1 MTDLVSA
8 DAVTVDAVD
17 AADSVVGLSSARA
30 SSVLEP
36 GAERKIADFGPS
48 GPRVDDSIADS
59 VSADSI
65 AVMTGA
71 EDTAERKAVTGD
83 VGAVDGADMNGA
95 DGADGADIVTGG
107 DTATVGQID
116 SDSGQFV
123 WTTWA
128 FCAPYFANNSS
139 MLMYDLVDATEAV
152 DDDTD
157 GADELTDDALDT
169 EMDRRCLGR

>member
-8 DAVTVDAVD
+8 DAVTVDA
-17 AADSVVGLSSARA
+17 ADSVVGLFSARA

-59 VSADSI
+59 VSADLI

-71 EDTAERKAVTGD
+71 EDTAERKAMTGD
-83 VGAVDGADMNGA
+83 GGAV

-107 DTATVGQID
+107 DTATVGKID
-116 SDSGQFV
+116 SDSGKFV

-128 FCAPYFANNSS
+128 FCALYFANNSS
-139 MLMYDLVDATEAV
+139 MLMYNLVDATEAV

-157 GADELTDDALDT
+157 GADELTDNALDT
-169 EMDRRCLGR
+169 EIDRRCLGR

>member
-8 DAVTVDAVD
+8 DAVTVD

-48 GPRVDDSIADS
+48 GPRGPRVDDSIADS
-59 VSADSI
+59 MSADSI

-83 VGAVDGADMNGA
+83 GGAVDGADMNGA
-95 DGADGADIVTGG
+95 DGADIVTGG
-107 DTATVGQID
+107 DTATAEQIGN
-116 SDSGQFV
+116 DSG
-123 WTTWA
+123 
-128 FCAPYFANNSS
+128 
-139 MLMYDLVDATEAV
+139 
-152 DDDTD
+152 
-157 GADELTDDALDT
+157 
-169 EMDRRCLGR
+169 

>member
-1 MTDLVSA
+1 MI
-8 DAVTVDAVD
+8 VD
-17 AADSVVGLSSARA
+17 AANSVVSLSSARA

-36 GAERKIADFGPS
+36 GAERKSADFDLS

-65 AVMTGA
+65 AVM
-71 EDTAERKAVTGD
+71 AERKAVAGD
-83 VGAVDGADMNGA
+83 DGAVDDADMNGA
-95 DGADGADIVTGG
+95 DVVDVATSG
-107 DTATVGQID
+107 DTATVGQIG

-128 FCAPYFANNSS
+128 FCALYFANNSS
-139 MLMYDLVDATEAV
+139 TVMYDRVDATEAV

-157 GADELTDDALDT
+157 GAGELTDDALDT
-169 EMDRRCLGR
+169 EMDRLFCCRFLGR

>member
-8 DAVTVDAVD
+8 DAVTVDA
-17 AADSVVGLSSARA
+17 ADSVVGLSPARA
-30 SSVLEP
+30 SSVL
-36 GAERKIADFGPS
+36 ERKIADFGPS

-83 VGAVDGADMNGA
+83 GGAVDGADMNGA
-95 DGADGADIVTGG
+95 DGADIVTGG
-107 DTATVGQID
+107 DMATAGQIG

-123 WTTWA
+123 W
-128 FCAPYFANNSS
+128 
-139 MLMYDLVDATEAV
+139 AT
-152 DDDTD
+152 
-157 GADELTDDALDT
+157 
-169 EMDRRCLGR
+169 